1 MIKRVSLIRRKAG
14 MSREEFFAHWTGPH
28 AAIVRQMP
36 GVRGLRFGKVQSWNP
51 EEAAWDGVGEVWFD
65 SMEDAATAE
74 ISRAQIWQQL
84 HFEAMLEGGVQVT
97 EELFRRCLA
106 EEMEVVKDEI
116 GPDNYAAGR
125 FPEAIALF
133 DKLSTAPSFEAFLTV
148 PAYGLID

>member
-65 SMEDAATAE
+65 SMEDAVRAFAAE
-74 ISRAQIWQQL
+74 PYASRLVEDRKKFMGEAQSC
-84 HFEAMLEGGVQVT
+84 FVT
-97 EELFRRCLA
+97 EHTAVAPPE
-106 EEMEVVKDEI
+106 
-116 GPDNYAAGR
+116 GR
-125 FPEAIALF
+125 
-133 DKLSTAPSFEAFLTV
+133 
-148 PAYGLID
+148 